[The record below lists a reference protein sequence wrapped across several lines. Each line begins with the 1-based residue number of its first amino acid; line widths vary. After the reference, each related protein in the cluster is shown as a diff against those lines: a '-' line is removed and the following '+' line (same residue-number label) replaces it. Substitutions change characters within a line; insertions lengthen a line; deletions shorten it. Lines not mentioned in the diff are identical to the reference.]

1 MKIAVVTGGSSG
13 LGASLIDLLIER
25 EYYVVTASRRP
36 ALNKS
41 AEWYETDLSKSEQV
55 NSFANAVLKKY
66 GSINL
71 LINNAAFSPAARL
84 VNMTFEELQEV
95 IDIDFIAPR
104 ILMNRFSD
112 VLSGGSIVN
121 VVSRVGIEG
130 RVGLT
135 AYGVAKEL
143 LLDYSILIAS
153 QFAKKAIKVY
163 AVNPGFMYTENIT
176 DKVLEIQKNESV
188 LKTCMTPKLSANL
201 ILQLLERDFAAGTLI
216 DLDSRIYKLWNH

>member
-25 EYYVVTASRRP
+25 EFHVVTASRRP

-41 AEWYETDLSKSEQV
+41 AEWFETDLSKPEQV
-55 NSFANAVLKKY
+55 NKFAETVIKKY
-66 GSINL
+66 STIDL
-71 LINNAAFSPAARL
+71 LINNAAYSPAARL
-84 VNMTFEELQEV
+84 VNMTFEEFQEV
-95 IDIDFIAPR
+95 LNVDFIAPR
-104 ILMNRFSD
+104 ILMNRFAK
-112 VLSGGSIVN
+112 VLNGGSIVN

-143 LLDYSILIAS
+143 LLDYSVLVAS
-153 QFAKKAIKVY
+153 EFAKQAVKVF
-163 AVNPGFMYTENIT
+163 AVNPGFMYTENIS
-176 DKVLEIQKNESV
+176 DKVLETQKQESV
-188 LKTCMTPKLSANL
+188 LKTCMTPLLSAKL
-201 ILQLLERDFAAGTLI
+201 ILQLLESDFAVGTLI